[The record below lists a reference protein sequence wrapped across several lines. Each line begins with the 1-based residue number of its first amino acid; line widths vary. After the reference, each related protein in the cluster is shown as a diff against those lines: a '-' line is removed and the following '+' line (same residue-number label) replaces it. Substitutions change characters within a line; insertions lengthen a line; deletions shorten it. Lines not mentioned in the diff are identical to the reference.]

1 MQSLN
6 YKRRYLI
13 LNNNKI
19 VLKNVSKRFGKHTA
33 LKNVSLEINNGMFGL
48 IGPNG
53 AGKTTMMRLMTT
65 LEEQSK
71 GSISVNG
78 FDTIKDKLEIRKIIG
93 FLPQDFEVYP
103 ELKAIEFLNYIA
115 NLNKIN
121 NKDTIVNSLLKK
133 VNLYN
138 DKDRKIGGF
147 SGGMRRRLGIAA
159 ALINNPKILI
169 VDEPTAGLDPEERIR
184 FRSMIVELS
193 QDRIVILSTHIV
205 EDISASCEQIGL
217 LVRGELG
224 YVGRPYDFIDT
235 VANKSWEI
243 MIKDK
248 SELVDIK
255 EKYQIIA
262 ITQMKK
268 ETSIRVIS
276 ESKPSI
282 NSVLV
287 NPNLEDAYLYYM
299 KDQ

>member
-13 LNNNKI
+13 LSNNKI
-19 VLKNVSKRFGKHTA
+19 VLKNVSKKFGKHTA
-33 LKNVSLEINNGMFGL
+33 LKNISLEINNGMFGL

-53 AGKTTMMRLMTT
+53 AGKTTMMRLMTI

-159 ALINNPKILI
+159 ALIKNPKILI
-169 VDEPTAGLDPEERIR
+169 VDEPTAGLDLEERIR

-217 LVRGELG
+217 LVKGELG
-224 YVGRPYDFIDT
+224 YVGRPCDFIDT

-255 EKYQIIA
+255 KKYQIIA
-262 ITQMKK
+262 ITQMKEK
-268 ETSIRVIS
+268 TSIRVIS

-299 KDQ
+299 KEQ

>member
-19 VLKNVSKRFGKHTA
+19 VLKNVSKKFGKHTA

-103 ELKAIEFLNYIA
+103 ELKAIEFLNYIG

-121 NKDTIVNSLLKK
+121 NKDTVVNSLLKK
-133 VNLYN
+133 VNLYS

-159 ALINNPKILI
+159 SLIKNPKILI

>member
-1 MQSLN
+1 M
-6 YKRRYLI
+6 
-13 LNNNKI
+13 NNNKI
-19 VLKNVSKRFGKHTA
+19 VLKNVSKKFGKHTA

-103 ELKAIEFLNYIA
+103 ELKAIEFLNYIG

-121 NKDTIVNSLLKK
+121 NKDTVVNSLLKK
-133 VNLYN
+133 VNLYS

-159 ALINNPKILI
+159 SLIKNPKILI